1 MIVFKFL
8 YRSFRVRIGYKW
20 KVMKRIYILIVVLVN
35 FCTISFSQETGWQ
48 IVDTVRV
55 SERVYKVSVKK
66 DLYSYEN
73 IRDSL
78 RYLPDDVEW
87 RYLGDSYPVR
97 PFNFNEMVEM
107 IVKELRYRITKQVC
121 NEVGYFTLGF
131 YLYADMEGNIKEV
144 VPGIPAKLYPYF
156 SVVDFDRVVMR
167 LLNCRIY
174 VDHKNPAFAKGRWV
188 RCIFT
193 IVESQWLETLQ
204 KYESEP

>member
-1 MIVFKFL
+1 
-8 YRSFRVRIGYKW
+8 
-20 KVMKRIYILIVVLVN
+20 MKRFFCLIVVLVN

-144 VPGIPAKLYPYF
+144 VPGIPANIYPHF
-156 SVVDFDRVVMR
+156 SVADFDRVVMR

-174 VDHKNPAFAKGRWV
+174 VDGKNPAFAKGRWV
-188 RCIFT
+188 RCIVPIT
-193 IVESQWLETLQ
+193 DKHWLRVLQ
-204 KYESEP
+204 KYEPEP